1 MEMCV
6 VTCIFSVSRMIL
18 IGLSHHLLLPTATR
32 SCCSIF
38 FDIIIHYISESNI
51 TNWLMYTIK
60 ID

>member
-1 MEMCV
+1 MEICV
-6 VTCIFSVSRMIL
+6 VTCIFSMSRMIF
-18 IGLSHHLLLPTATR
+18 IGLSHHLLLPTATW

-51 TNWLMYTIK
+51 TNWLRYTIK